1 MKKFIAIFTL
11 LLFLPK
17 LALANF
23 EFISG
28 DFKCSIESPYDEY
41 AEIIYAMK
49 SNDGV
54 IDVPSQVEYNG
65 KTFKVGSF
73 YNFAFVYLR
82 DENGKVIEN
91 EPIRE
96 INLPATIC
104 SLNLNGTI
112 IQLSS
117 ECERI
122 TVAAENEYFCDIDG
136 VLFTKDLGMLIVYP
150 YSKRDEKL
158 ELPSSTKIIYD
169 CAVNSKY
176 LTKITLNDGLEEIR
190 YGGLAT
196 QGLTSI
202 RIPKSVKKMEGFFVG
217 GSVKEM
223 YVCWEDPIYMDPN
236 GYYPEV
242 LYTQSTLYV
251 PEGCREKYQKA
262 PYWNRYWNIEEYDVA
277 SVKETVIKEGIDM
290 IFDLNGNPISNINKA
305 GIYIL
310 KYNNGKIKKVFFN
323 PE

>member
-1 MKKFIAIFTL
+1 MNKYIVIITL
-11 LLFLPK
+11 LMFLPK
-17 LALANF
+17 LTFAKF

-49 SNDGV
+49 SDKGV
-54 IDVPSQVEYNG
+54 VNVPSQVEYNG

-96 INLPATIC
+96 INLPTTIC

-112 IQLSS
+112 IQLSD

-122 TVAAENEYFCDIDG
+122 TVAEENEYFCDIDG
-136 VLFTKDLGMLIVYP
+136 VLYTKDLGMLIVYP
-150 YSKRDEKL
+150 YSKRDTNL
-158 ELPSSTKIIYD
+158 VLPSSTKIIYD
-169 CAVNSKY
+169 CAVGSKY
-176 LTKITLNDGLEEIR
+176 LTSIELNDGLEEIR

-196 QGLTSI
+196 PGLTSI
-202 RIPKSVKKMEGFFVG
+202 RIPNSVKKMEGFFVG
-217 GSVKEM
+217 GSVKDL

-251 PEGCREKYQKA
+251 PEGCKEKYQTA
-262 PYWNRYWNIEEYDVA
+262 PYWNRFWNIEEYDVA
-277 SVKETVIKEGIDM
+277 SVKENVITDETNM
-290 IFDLNGNPISNINKA
+290 IYDLNGTPSSIIGKA

-310 KYNNGKIKKVFFN
+310 KYNNGKTKKVFLN
-323 PE
+323 P